1 MFFAPLHSPKYWQ
14 GKGWPFG
21 RSVYLSELY
30 KLLDELEGVDYVK
43 NLQIKDKDNNA
54 KSQIDLA
61 DNQLV
66 KINLENSKFT
76 ILVEVGNGIKTI

>member
-1 MFFAPLHSPKYWQ
+1 MC
-14 GKGWPFG
+14 
-21 RSVYLSELY
+21 YLQ
-30 KLLDELEGVDYVK
+30 